1 MRPRVGRSR
10 PASNRSNVLLPAPE
24 GPKITVHPDAKAH
37 STSRWKLPRCASS
50 KNSSMA
56 ARRSVLLSP
65 GIEKCQSDDAHPKQD
80 GGGVVGG
87 GIVEVLNLVIK
98 NDGERPCRAG
108 NIAAEHENHAELTD
122 GMQKA
127 EHDGSEQR
135 TPCKRNQNA
144 R

>member
-65 GIEKCQSDDAHPKQD
+65 GIEKCQSDDAHPQQD
-80 GGGVVGG
+80 GGGVV
-87 GIVEVLNLVIK
+87 EVFYLVVK
-98 NDGERPCRAG
+98 HDGERACRAG

-122 GMQKA
+122 GVQKT

-135 TPCKRNQNA
+135 
-144 R
+144 